1 MVLRQAAKVE
11 KNRNMTDY
19 EQIEIQIKNFP
30 TLKMIRGGNA
40 ALIISFLQTQFKE
53 TNEQPIPYNTFTQR
67 LADYLDNLN
76 YQDEEDNDLN
86 NLVLDS
92 LNKAKK
98 YIDKWANEQFRYLS
112 IYTDENTKEVMV
124 SPTKY
129 TSRVFQ
135 IMELLKER
143 KFIGTESKFK
153 DIFNKLRELIDNS
166 IEDPVKKIEELE
178 KQKTEIEDEIRRIK
192 REQKVVTFE
201 NYQIKSRFDDITK
214 LTNELIGDF
223 REVED
228 NFKTIVRSIIEKQT
242 DKSLSKGKL
251 LQYTFDSL
259 NELKETDQGKSFYA
273 FWNFL
278 LDDASQDEL
287 KKLVEEVY
295 NILED
300 RNIEYND
307 RFLRRA
313 KTVLHSS
320 GRKVWD
326 SNNLLADKLTR
337 IIAEKNLEE
346 RKKARETI
354 NTIRQLALQM
364 IDKKLAFDFYIE
376 IDGDAEISLPMERKL
391 GEEQCFSEFNDQPK
405 SAENI
410 LDFELLSTLINLKYI
425 NRKQLLNNIET
436 LLNERDVITLNEVL
450 TKFPATKG
458 LAEILGYISLL
469 QTNDKYILNQNETE
483 YLLFDS
489 NNDKYLKTPQVI
501 FSK

>member
-1 MVLRQAAKVE
+1 
-11 KNRNMTDY
+11 MTNY
-19 EQIEIQIKNFP
+19 EQIEILIKNSP

-40 ALIISFLQTQFKE
+40 TLIISFFQAQFKE
-53 TNEQPIPYNTFTQR
+53 TNEQPIPYNIFIQQ

-86 NLVLDS
+86 NFTLDS
-92 LNKAKK
+92 FNKAKK

-112 IYTDENTKEVMV
+112 IYTDENSKEVMV
-124 SPTKY
+124 VPTKY
-129 TSRVFQ
+129 ASRVFQ

-143 KFIGTESKFK
+143 KFVGTESKFK

-166 IEDPVKKIEELE
+166 IDDPAKKIEELE
-178 KQKTEIEDEIRRIK
+178 KQKTEIENEIRRIK
-192 REQKVVTFE
+192 REQKVTTFE

-228 NFKTIVRSIIEKQT
+228 NFKIIVRNIIEKQT

-259 NELKETDQGKSFYA
+259 DELKDTDQGKSFYA

-287 KKLVEEVY
+287 KMLVEKVY

-300 RNIEYND
+300 RNIEYHD

-313 KTVLHSS
+313 KIVLHSS

-354 NTIRQLALQM
+354 NSIRQLALQM
-364 IDKKLAFDFYIE
+364 IDKKQIFDTYIE
-376 IDGDAEISLPMERKL
+376 IDGEAEIYLPMERKL
-391 GEEQCFSEFNDQPK
+391 GEEQILSEFNDQPK

-410 LDFELLSTLINLKYI
+410 LDLESLSNLTNFKNV

-436 LLNERDVITLNEVL
+436 LLNERDVITLSEVL
-450 TKFPATKG
+450 KEFPATKG

-483 YLLFDS
+483 YLSFDFE
-489 NNDKYLKTPQVI
+489 NNKFLKTPQVI